1 MQSIYKRSR
10 WLLGIGIVF
19 VLLAFAGPPHPT
31 AFALHPNQVDPTD
44 CGFETQRWE
53 EGRELTFVEKQR
65 LFNDIITM
73 PGIYG
78 DDGDYV
84 FSYLPDSTLTPAIM
98 QALLKSMAGIE
109 SRWQQYA
116 EGLPNQEDGQ
126 TLLGKLLPCDYGMLQ
141 INEQNGDLF
150 ALNPSLRSTTRGNIA
165 AGATRLANV
174 WNQGFVIGT
183 GGTPIVNNN
192 DPEQLINW
200 YYAIASYNGG
210 PKSGWAN
217 NPNCGTL
224 LRCEG
229 EVSYQGSR
237 DPNAPNNTIWN
248 WRDIDPASYPYQER
262 VFYNLVVPR
271 YPGNNPIRLWDVEQ
285 LGFMPVNTPVNYGIR
300 PDDSIFLRD
309 GRSFHPN
316 LLLFRHRPINNN
328 RAIEYDLPL
337 SARVTITILDAN
349 NQIVGTPVLSDTY
362 RAAGWHTE
370 LVTSAIEAGYSYRIR
385 AERGNINDPVTY
397 YVGQYR
403 QRFLPVDAPDLT
415 RVAAQ
420 VYLPVIDLEPPPAPE
435 DLIRNGDF
443 TLIEPGGI
451 ANRPRYWD
459 IQAILT
465 AGRDG
470 TPAGLVSNHVGI
482 DNDRFHL
489 EAAPNAR
496 FEITQRVRPE
506 YAGQYTLYF
515 DVELQDLQPGSQL
528 LVRVRPAE
536 GHPDP
541 FTPGQWQSRGTID
554 PSSCSNTATC
564 SFGTTFP
571 ALTKPVIISFVATFG
586 PTDTTSEIFLDNITL
601 IGPE

>member
-19 VLLAFAGPPHPT
+19 VLLAFAGPPRPATSALLPLRAVVPT
-31 AFALHPNQVDPTD
+31 A
-44 CGFETQRWE
+44 CGKNPEPWS

-65 LFNDIITM
+65 LFSDIVTM
-73 PGIYG
+73 PGVYG

-84 FSYLPDSTLTPAIM
+84 FTYRPDSTLTPALM
-98 QALLKSMAGIE
+98 QVLLKSMAGIE
-109 SRWQQYA
+109 SDWLQY
-116 EGLPNQEDGQ
+116 ENGQ
-126 TLLGKLLPCDYGMLQ
+126 TRIGPGVYCDYGMLQ

-150 ALNPSLRSTTRGNIA
+150 DLSPSLRSTTRGNIA
-165 AGATRLANV
+165 AGATRLSQV
-174 WNQGFVIGT
+174 WNQGFVVGT

-200 YYAIASYNGG
+200 YYAIASYNVG
-210 PKSGWAN
+210 PEERWAN

-224 LRCEG
+224 LICNNNANYRD
-229 EVSYQGSR
+229 SR
-237 DPNAPNNTIWN
+237 DPTASTNTTWE
-248 WRDIDPASYPYQER
+248 WRALERDDYPYQER
-262 VFYNLVVPR
+262 VFYNLVDPL
-271 YPGNNPIRLWDVEQ
+271 YPEDSPIRLWDVDY
-285 LGFMPVNTPVNYGIR
+285 LGFMPINTPVNYGIR

-420 VYLPVIDLEPPPAPE
+420 VYLPVFNLEPPPAPE

-443 TLIEPGGI
+443 ADADLGGSVY
-451 ANRPRYWD
+451 PRYWD
-459 IQAILT
+459 LQAILSARPDGT
-465 AGRDG
+465 GAGRVSG
-470 TPAGLVSNHVGI
+470 YVGLHNG
-482 DNDRFHL
+482 RFRL
-489 EAAPNAR
+489 QAAPNAR